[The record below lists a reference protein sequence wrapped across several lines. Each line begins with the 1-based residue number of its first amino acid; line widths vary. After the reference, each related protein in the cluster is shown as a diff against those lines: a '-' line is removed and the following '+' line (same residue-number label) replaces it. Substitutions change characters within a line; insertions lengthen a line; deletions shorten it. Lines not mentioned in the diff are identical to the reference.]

1 MKRPSE
7 KKRKLLV
14 DVLGNHYRFEQGIE
28 NEKPVIYIFR
38 LEPLGRCRMFLICAR
53 MRNRTLP
60 DPKNEKAVRNFATSL
75 EAWFARY

>member
-14 DVLGNHYRFEQGIE
+14 DVFGNHYRCEQGIE

-38 LEPLGRCRMFLICAR
+38 LESIGSGEMFLICAR
-53 MRNRTLP
+53 MRNRSLP
-60 DPKNEKAVRNFATSL
+60 DPKNQKAVRNFARSL
-75 EAWFARY
+75 ETWFARY